1 MKPRRRRQNVCLYHK
16 LLPNKLR
23 QGDLNVAVFE
33 LKHDNPGL
41 RQRSRGYVHPEEGV
55 GGGWE
60 GSMTTSVDAWERG
73 PSELD
78 HFWIGGFTLPFFPA
92 LVGALTSAWIDT
104 GSLEA
109 TF

>member
-1 MKPRRRRQNVCLYHK
+1 MVKPRRRRQNVCLYHK

-60 GSMTTSVDAWERG
+60 GSMTTSVDAWERDLLG
-73 PSELD
+73 TRSLLD
-78 HFWIGGFTLPFFPA
+78 RRLYAPRSGRRTNQRLG
-92 LVGALTSAWIDT
+92 
-104 GSLEA
+104 
-109 TF
+109 

>member
-1 MKPRRRRQNVCLYHK
+1 MI
-16 LLPNKLR
+16 
-23 QGDLNVAVFE
+23 
-33 LKHDNPGL
+33 NPDCARDPADMFIQKRGL
-41 RQRSRGYVHPEEGV
+41 EGV